1 MCKQIAMFAISVAIA
16 LLIFPLS
23 LSSQNNFSLSL
34 DANTATGNQSVTSV
48 NTSAGQVVAIQV
60 FGSNLQNVIAF
71 GLLFAYDASQV
82 TYQGFDPGNVLPGT
96 PQVLPEHGTSPTSVT
111 VGIVSFSGQSP
122 VSSGLVGTVRFRT
135 TSGFSGTVIRL
146 AQGQVSRGGQ
156 VEMQLLLARVELQVG
171 SSCPADFD
179 GNGTVG
185 ISDFLLFANRF
196 GSSRGQANYDVRYDL
211 DGNGSI
217 GISDFL
223 IFVNEFGRTCGTPT
237 SDDHSNTRSG
247 ATVLSLGGSRSGRIE
262 TGGDVDY
269 FRVQVSASGI
279 LTIYTTGNTDTVG
292 RLENN
297 SGSVLASND
306 DGGAFGNFRIEQ
318 AVSFD
323 TYYIRVA
330 GYDASIRGDYT
341 LHAIHTTPFDL
352 DSENGNP
359 TGMIYANNRFYVA
372 DNLDEKA
379 YVYSSTGQRV
389 PSADFNLDYNPQG
402 MTYANNRFYVAD
414 IGFSNIGDEK
424 VFVYSST
431 GQRVPS
437 ADFNL
442 DSGNG
447 NPSGITYANNRLYVL
462 DWEDE
467 KVYAY
472 SSSGQRVPSADFNLD
487 TSNNYPEGMTY
498 ANNHFYVA
506 DYRGAKVFVYSSTGQ
521 RVPSADFNLDSGNSD
536 PTGITYA
543 NNHFYVVD
551 WEDEKVYVYSR

>member
-1 MCKQIAMFAISVAIA
+1 M
-16 LLIFPLS
+16 
-23 LSSQNNFSLSL
+23 
-34 DANTATGNQSVTSV
+34 V
-48 NTSAGQVVAIQV
+48 N
-60 FGSNLQNVIAF
+60 
-71 GLLFAYDASQV
+71 
-82 TYQGFDPGNVLPGT
+82 
-96 PQVLPEHGTSPTSVT
+96 PT
-111 VGIVSFSGQSP
+111 

-135 TSGFSGTVIRL
+135 TAGFSGTEIRL

-156 VEMQLLLARVELQVG
+156 VEMQLLLARVALQVG
-171 SSCPADFD
+171 STCPTDFD

-185 ISDFLLFANRF
+185 ISDFLLFTSHF
-196 GSSRGQANYDVRYDL
+196 GSSLGQAGYDARYDL
-211 DGNGSI
+211 DSNGSI

-223 IFVNEFGRTCGTPT
+223 IFTSDFGRTCGSGGSPDLIVESPSVSDNTLRTGQSFTLRATVRNQGTGASASTTLRYYRSSNTIISRSDTHVGTDVVGGLSASGT
-237 SDDHSNTRSG
+237 SAESITLTAPSSSGTYYYGACVDDVSGESNTNNNCSDGVTVTVQGDDHSNTRSG
-247 ATVLSLGGSRSGRIE
+247 ATVLSLGGTRSGRIE

-269 FRVQVSASGI
+269 FRVQVSASGT

-306 DGGAFGNFRIEQ
+306 DGTDRNFRIEQ
-318 AVSFD
+318 AVSFG
-323 TYYIRVA
+323 TYYIRVE
-330 GYDASIRGDYT
+330 GYDSSITGDYT

-352 DSENGNP
+352 DSENDNP
-359 TGMIYANNRFYVA
+359 TGMIYANNRLYVA
-372 DNLDEKA
+372 DNVDEKA

-389 PSADFNLDYNPQG
+389 SSADFNLDYNPQG

-414 IGFSNIGDEK
+414 VGFSDLVGDEK
-424 VFVYSST
+424 VFVYSSS

-442 DSGNG
+442 DSGNSA
-447 NPSGITYANNRLYVL
+447 PSGITYANNRLYVL

-498 ANNHFYVA
+498 ANNRFYVA
-506 DYRGAKVFVYSSTGQ
+506 DYRGAKVFVYSSSGQ
-521 RVPSADFNLDSGNSD
+521 RVPSADFNLDSGNSA
-536 PTGITYA
+536 PSGITYA
-543 NNHFYVVD
+543 NNHFYVLD
-551 WEDEKVYVYSR
+551 WEDAKVYVYSR